1 MSSKDFRKR
10 NVLWNKLSENCSTE
24 TLGNEK
30 KKTFKKLK
38 AFQ

>member
-10 NVLWNKLSENCSTE
+10 NALWNKLSENCSTE

-30 KKTFKKLK
+30 KKKHLK
-38 AFQ
+38 S